1 MNFKIDNFYN
11 PNLAVGDSRLDSIL
25 SVTASNSSINAGA
38 MGSAGLNKAIIFLI
52 DVSGSMGDFNK
63 MELAKLA
70 VRRSINLLDEN
81 SLFGVIAF
89 SSSPRVITSLCM
101 VTSATKEIANEKVK
115 RLDAGGGT
123 YMSAAMREV
132 LEMIKGQS
140 NIMVHVQFVTDGQND
155 ASDNNNLEKVL
166 DLCEGRFQCDCWGIG
181 TDWRPNELKNIANR
195 LLGSAD
201 AVPDPGKLE
210 EHFKAALLRAM
221 SKGVG
226 DVKLRLQTP
235 KSVKVTTIKQVS
247 PVIVDLSKLSKRI
260 DDKNIDIPLGSWG
273 DENRE
278 YQIAFEL
285 QPQAEGEEMMACRP
299 KIVFT
304 QDGQEVVVDGER
316 LVALWSSDVS
326 RTSRINEQ
334 VAHYTGQGE
343 LASSIDEGLK
353 AKARGD
359 IDSATMLL
367 GRAAKIAVESGN
379 EEVTMR
385 LKKVVDIVDAEQ
397 GTVRLKKDANK
408 AADLELDMGETMTIR
423 KRPVK

>member
-101 VTSATKEIANEKVK
+101 VTSVTKEIANEKVK

>member
-11 PNLAVGDSRLDSIL
+11 PNLAVGGSRLDTIL
-25 SVTASNSSINAGA
+25 SVTASDSTRNEASTG
-38 MGSAGLNKAIIFLI
+38 GKKAIIFVI
-52 DVSGSMGDFNK
+52 DQSGSMGDSNK
-63 MELAKLA
+63 MEMAKLA

-89 SSSPRVITSLCM
+89 SSSQTVITELCM
-101 VTSATKEIANEKVK
+101 VTSASKEMANERVK
-115 RLDAGGGT
+115 RLDARGGT
-123 YMSAAMREV
+123 IMSGALDEV
-132 LEMIKGQS
+132 LQMIKGQ
-140 NIMVHVQFVTDGQND
+140 NNLMVHVQFVTDGQND
-155 ASDNNNLEKVL
+155 MSDHRNLEQVL
-166 DLCEGRFQCDCWGIG
+166 DLCEGKFQCDCWGIG
-181 TDWRPNELKNIANR
+181 IDWRPDELRYIANR

-201 AVPDPGKLE
+201 AVPDAERLE
-210 EHFKAALLRAM
+210 DHFKAALARAM
-221 SKGVG
+221 SKGIG
-226 DVKLRLQTP
+226 DVKLRLQVP

-247 PVIVDLSKLSKRI
+247 PVIVDLSRLSKKI
-260 DDKNIDIPLGSWG
+260 DEKNIDIPLGAWG
-273 DENRE
+273 AEDRE

-285 QPQAEGEEMMACRP
+285 QPQDEGEEMMACRP

-304 QDGQEVVVDGER
+304 QGGQEVVVDGDR
-316 LVALWSSDVS
+316 VVAVWSSDAS

-334 VAHYTGQGE
+334 VAHYTGQEE

-359 IDSATMLL
+359 MDSATVLL

-385 LKKVVDIVDAEQ
+385 LKKVVDIVDADQ

-408 AADLELDMGETMTIR
+408 AADLELDMGGTMTIR
-423 KRPVK
+423 KRPAVK